1 MLLMGCIQYDTGL
14 IPGTTVCCTLLL
26 LVILETESVEVK
38 VLDGHVAADWI
49 FFQLSPLNQL

>member
-1 MLLMGCIQYDTGL
+1 MGCIQYDTGL